1 MTEDLYNTKRSLE
14 LEWQQEH
21 LKEGKYTLNMGYI
34 DKKIQEIVKE
44 IIAKEF
50 EADTLQDNIF
60 ESRLILHRPFDQQ
73 QYL

>member
-1 MTEDLYNTKRSLE
+1 MTEDLYTTKRSLE

-21 LKEGKYTLNMGYI
+21 LKEGRYTLHMGYI

-50 EADTLQDNIF
+50 EEQTLQTKIDEAKAEVSIAT
-60 ESRLILHRPFDQQ
+60 
-73 QYL
+73 

>member
-1 MTEDLYNTKRSLE
+1 MTQDLYIQKKSLE

-21 LKEGKYTLNMGYI
+21 LKEGRYTLHMGHI

-50 EADTLQDNIF
+50 EEATLNTKVAEAKAQVSIAT
-60 ESRLILHRPFDQQ
+60 
-73 QYL
+73 

>member
-21 LKEGKYTLNMGYI
+21 LKSGKHNIRMI
-34 DKKIQEIVKE
+34 EINRKIQDVIKE

-50 EADTLQDNIF
+50 EADTLQIKVNEAKPEVSIAT
-60 ESRLILHRPFDQQ
+60 
-73 QYL
+73 

>member
-1 MTEDLYNTKRSLE
+1 MTQDLYNTKRSLE

-21 LKEGKYTLNMGYI
+21 LKEGRYNINMSYI

-50 EADTLQDNIF
+50 EEAT
-60 ESRLILHRPFDQQ
+60 RLKQVKDVQAEVSIAT
-73 QYL
+73 

>member
-1 MTEDLYNTKRSLE
+1 MTQDLYTTKRSLE

-21 LKEGKYTLNMGYI
+21 LKEGKYTLNMGLI

-50 EADTLQDNIF
+50 E
-60 ESRLILHRPFDQQ
+60 ESTRINKVDDSKAQVSIAT
-73 QYL
+73 

>member
-1 MTEDLYNTKRSLE
+1 MTEDLYTTKRSLE

-21 LKEGKYTLNMGYI
+21 LKQGRYTLHMGHI

-50 EADTLQDNIF
+50 DEQTLQTKVNDAQAEVSIAT
-60 ESRLILHRPFDQQ
+60 
-73 QYL
+73 

>member
-21 LKEGKYTLNMGYI
+21 LKDGKHNIRMI
-34 DKKIQEIVKE
+34 EINRKIQDVIKE

-50 EADTLQDNIF
+50 E
-60 ESRLILHRPFDQQ
+60 ESTIRNKVDESKAQVSIAT
-73 QYL
+73 

>member
-1 MTEDLYNTKRSLE
+1 MTKDLYITKKSLE

-21 LKEGKYTLNMGYI
+21 LKEGKYNINMSYI

-50 EADTLQDNIF
+50 EADTLQTKVNDAKPEVSIAT
-60 ESRLILHRPFDQQ
+60 
-73 QYL
+73 